1 MSASFKPGQKYPT
14 PTPGFGDRVFYETL
28 NRQRPDSLMAREWCL
43 AYGVL
48 SQKEAA
54 KLAKLAK
61 GSSSGGKSTKRASV
75 GSASKSRLKA
85 KVEQEAP
92 ADIGMSVGGADM
104 VGSSAI

>member
-28 NRQRPDSLMAREWCL
+28 HRQRPDSLMAREWCL

-54 KLAKLAK
+54 KLAKGA
-61 GSSSGGKSTKRASV
+61 SSGGKSTKRASG
-75 GSASKSRLKA
+75 GSVSKSRLKA

-92 ADIGMSVGGADM
+92 ADIGMSVGGAEL